1 MITDKTH
8 QIPPDPTQDTIID
21 GRFLAPVSGISI
33 GACAAGIKDNNDP
46 DMALFVLEPE
56 SEVAAV
62 FTQNTAAAAPV
73 IIAREHLISGSVR
86 ALLVNSGCANA
97 GTGAAGLEAADR
109 SCQHVAGFLGIEKH
123 QVLPFSTG
131 MIGVP
136 LAEERLAASLPLCFE
151 RANEDNWWAAAEAI
165 MTTDTIAKGFSVQL
179 ELGGHPVTVTGI
191 AKGAGMLHPNMATML
206 AYIATD
212 AKISNADLKLI
223 LNATAEESFHRITL
237 DGDTSTNDSF
247 VLIATG
253 KSPAHI
259 TRQSPEGEALSN
271 AVTAVAQE
279 LARALIRDSEG
290 ASCVAEILITGGA
303 SRDQALQV
311 ARTIALSPLVKTA
324 FHARNPAM
332 TIGRSLAAAG
342 RSGLSAR
349 ALAQAQIS
357 VNAGL
362 ASAPAQG
369 AEAEGAESHPNSDST
384 PAAGPV
390 TLYRHGSI
398 SSEAA
403 NSEEAR
409 AAMAGQDFTL
419 KIELAAGDASA
430 SVWTA
435 DYSRAYIDVNAGAP
449 T

>member
-1 MITDKTH
+1 MT
-8 QIPPDPTQDTIID
+8 ID

-33 GACAAGIKDNNDP
+33 GVCAAGVKDNNDL
-46 DMALFVLEPE
+46 DMALFMLEPE

-73 IIAREHLISGSVR
+73 IIARSHLISGSVR

-97 GTGAAGLEAADR
+97 GTGAAGLEVADR
-109 SCQHVAGFLGIEKH
+109 CCQHVASFLGIEKH

-151 RANEDNWWAAAEAI
+151 HASEDNWWAAAAAI
-165 MTTDTIAKGFSVQL
+165 MTTDTVAKGFSVQL
-179 ELGGHPVTVTGI
+179 ELDGRLVTVTGI

-212 AKISNADLKLI
+212 AKVSNIDLKLI
-223 LNATAEESFHRITL
+223 LAAAAEESFHRITL

-247 VLIATG
+247 ALIATG
-253 KSPAHI
+253 KSPARI
-259 TRQSPEGEALSN
+259 TRQSPAGKALTD

-290 ASCVAEILITGGA
+290 ASCIAEILVTGGA

-324 FHARNPAM
+324 LHARNPAM
-332 TIGRSLAAAG
+332 TVGRSLAAAG
-342 RSGLSAR
+342 RSGLDAD

-357 VNAGL
+357 VSAGL
-362 ASAPAQG
+362 DSAPTREAG
-369 AEAEGAESHPNSDST
+369 AGGAESASLSDPT
-384 PAAGPV
+384 PAASPV
-390 TLYRHGSI
+390 TLYHQGSI

-403 NSEEAR
+403 NSKEAR
-409 AAMAGQDFTL
+409 AAMAGRDFTL
-419 KIELAAGDASA
+419 KIELAAGTVSA

-435 DYSRAYIDVNAGAP
+435 DYSHAYIDINAGAP